1 MGYVKPRIRG
11 GINLKIEIMNSQFDS
26 TSQPLLS
33 IDDLSIVFG
42 HDEEANQ
49 VVHNVSFDIQPGEK
63 LALVGES
70 GSGKSVTALSILKLL
85 DSSSVSYPTGRIQFQ
100 GEDILHYSPA
110 QMRKIRGKEIAMIF
124 QEPMTS
130 LNPVY
135 PIGDQLVEPLLIHQA
150 MSKEQAR
157 ERAIELLDLT
167 GIPNARERIDA
178 FPHMLSGGQRQ
189 RVMIAMALTCNPKL
203 LIADEPTTALD
214 VTIQLQ
220 ILKLLEEL
228 QQELNMSVLMI
239 THDLN
244 LVRRF
249 ADNICVMQHGNIV
262 EQADVKGLFE
272 APKHPYTQHLLA
284 SQPERMNQEPLE
296 AFSDSEF
303 LLQGKQINCQ
313 FDVKSGFFRRTTGT
327 VKAVDHID
335 IHIRP
340 GETLGLVGESGSGKT
355 TLGMCLLRLQGC
367 DGEVFFQGDRIDHLK
382 SKQVRPLRRHFQIV
396 FQDPY
401 SSLSPR
407 MTIEQ
412 IIGEGLKI
420 HFPELNQQQ
429 RRERITAALEEVG
442 LEPEMMFRYPHEFS
456 GGQRQRIAIARAV
469 ILEPKLILLDEPTSA
484 LDVSVQKQVLEL
496 LKSLQ
501 TRRKISYLFITHD
514 LKVIRAMAHRIIVMK
529 QGQVIETGETEKL
542 FTKPQQD
549 YTRALLQASLF
560 TEQAS

>member
-1 MGYVKPRIRG
+1 M
-11 GINLKIEIMNSQFDS
+11 
-26 TSQPLLS
+26 
-33 IDDLSIVFG
+33 
-42 HDEEANQ
+42 
-49 VVHNVSFDIQPGEK
+49 VHNVSFDIQPGEK

-85 DSSSVSYPTGRIQFQ
+85 DSSAVSYPTGQIHFQ
-100 GEDILHYSPA
+100 GDDLLKFSPA
-110 QMRKIRGKEIAMIF
+110 QMRKVRGKEISMIF

-135 PIGDQLVEPLLIHQA
+135 PIGDQLIEPLLIHQA

-167 GIPNARERIDA
+167 GIPDARNRLDA

-220 ILKLLEEL
+220 ILKLLEQL

-262 EQADVKGLFE
+262 EHADVKTLFE
-272 APKHPYTQHLLA
+272 SPQHPYTQHLLA
-284 SQPERMNQEPLE
+284 SQPEKMNTESME
-296 AFSDSEF
+296 TFSDSEF
-303 LLQGKQINCQ
+303 LIQGKNLNCQ
-313 FDVKSGFFRRTTGT
+313 FDVKSGFFRRTIDT
-327 VKAVDHID
+327 VKAVDQID
-335 IHIRP
+335 IHLRQ

-355 TLGMCLLRLQGC
+355 TLGMCLLRLQDC
-367 DGEVFFQGDRIDHLK
+367 DGEVYFQKDRIDVLTA
-382 SKQVRPLRRHFQIV
+382 KQVRPLRRNFQIV

-407 MTIEQ
+407 MTVEQ
-412 IIGEGLKI
+412 IVGEGLKI
-420 HFPELNQQQ
+420 HFPELDKSQ
-429 RRERITAALEEVG
+429 RRVRIEAVLEEVG
-442 LEPEMMFRYPHEFS
+442 LEPDMMFRYPHEFS

-469 ILEPKLILLDEPTSA
+469 ILEPELILLDEPTSA

-496 LKSLQ
+496 LKNLQ
-501 TRRKISYLFITHD
+501 TKRKISYLFITHD

-529 QGQVIETGETEKL
+529 QGQVVETGETERL
-542 FTKPQQD
+542 FTEPRED

-560 TEQAS
+560 TENPY